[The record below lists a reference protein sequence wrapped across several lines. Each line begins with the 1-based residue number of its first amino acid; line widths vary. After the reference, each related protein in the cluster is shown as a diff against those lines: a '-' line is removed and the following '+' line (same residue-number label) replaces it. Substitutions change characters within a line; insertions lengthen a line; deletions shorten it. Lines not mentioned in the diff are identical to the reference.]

1 MRSNYD
7 FTVRSDR
14 ARYRIRRHGAWG
26 WGWLK
31 WVSKCREMRFSAVII
46 SLKIT
51 SSKIKGEQTDF
62 WFRDFCDFKWF
73 QMISGDFRWFQV
85 ISNISEQT
93 DFRSWNHSK
102 SHEINKIT
110 WNHLKSLEIT
120 KITEITRNHQNHLKS
135 PEIGEWHTS
144 NSNDFKWFRMI
155 SGDFCDFKWFQV
167 ISSDFI
173 DFIDF

>member
-46 SLKIT
+46 SSKIT

-73 QMISGDFRWFQV
+73 QVISDDFRWFQV
-85 ISNISEQT
+85 ISS
-93 DFRSWNHSK
+93 DFEYQWTNWFQIVKSLEITWNQWNHLKSLEITWNHSK
-102 SHEINKIT
+102 SSKSR
-110 WNHLKSLEIT
+110 KSLEIT

-135 PEIGEWHTS
+135 PEITWNRGVTY
-144 NSNDFKWFRMI
+144 I
-155 SGDFCDFKWFQV
+155 Q
-167 ISSDFI
+167 
-173 DFIDF
+173 